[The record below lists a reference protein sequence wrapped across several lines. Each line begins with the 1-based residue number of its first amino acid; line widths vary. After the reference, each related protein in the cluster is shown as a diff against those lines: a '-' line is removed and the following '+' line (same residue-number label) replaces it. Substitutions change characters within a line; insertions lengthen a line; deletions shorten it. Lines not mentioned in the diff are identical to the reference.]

1 MSEKKT
7 KKALKKAKK
16 TTAKKT
22 AQSLSVKQQLIKYLK
37 AARVFRPLR
46 TIYGKVGA
54 KTAMQKAGVRG
65 VLNKDQKDKGI
76 SSIFER
82 NTENRGEYRFRGL
95 KEVESKAA

>member
-54 KTAMQKAGVRG
+54 KTAIQKAGVRG
-65 VLNKDQKDKGI
+65 VLNKDHKDHGL
-76 SSIFER
+76 SSTFER
-82 NTENRGEYRFRGL
+82 NSENRGEYRIRGMQ
-95 KEVESKAA
+95 KVTDKAA